1 MTMENVSSLYLFL
14 IFSYFLYYLSFLIYL
29 SYAIRYDYVQPRQT
43 PEQWNLPVVFLV
55 AATMAAIACLSS
67 LLLLWFLLDS
77 WQVGG
82 VFQTFGLGGV
92 TYGQVTTAI
101 YLKVS
106 VSDFLTLFSAR
117 TGGNWFYSTAP
128 SPILLGAAGVAL
140 GASSII
146 ACVWPKS
153 SPDGILSLGLAL
165 AKPHVLALY
174 IWIYCLVW
182 WFIQVSS
189 LSSIY
194 LFIL

>member
-1 MTMENVSSLYLFL
+1 MSFIRFTFRFLSHSFSFPLLFTFFN
-14 IFSYFLYYLSFLIYL
+14 IT
-29 SYAIRYDYVQPRQT
+29 YAIRYDYVQPRQT

-55 AATMAAIACLSS
+55 AATMAGIACLSS

-117 TGGNWFYSTAP
+117 TGGDWFYSTAP

-153 SPDGILSLGLAL
+153 TPDGILSLGLAL

-189 LSSIY
+189 LSSTY

>member
-1 MTMENVSSLYLFL
+1 MFYLFDT
-14 IFSYFLYYLSFLIYL
+14 ICT
-29 SYAIRYDYVQPRQT
+29 IRYDYVQPRQT
-43 PEQWNLPVVFLV
+43 PEEWNLPVVFLV
-55 AATMAAIACLSS
+55 ATTMAAIACLSS

-77 WQVGG
+77 WQTGG

-117 TGGNWFYSTAP
+117 TGGDWFYSTSP
-128 SPILLGAAGVAL
+128 SPILLGAAAVAL

-146 ACVWPKS
+146 ACVWPS
-153 SPDGILSLGLAL
+153 SRPDDIESLGLAL

-182 WFIQVSS
+182 WVIQVSLLSSFS
-189 LSSIY
+189 LSSSFYICHY
-194 LFIL
+194 SLYY